1 MLKQYNPKTEQYN
14 VAICRVY
21 VKTYFYTGTAR
32 LNCTTTHSGNDDN
45 DHNNND
51 NSNTTTTT
59 TTTTAAANNNKNNN
73 NNNNNNNKY
82 PLSQNIQA
90 GIWRGITNH
99 LIAG

>member
-32 LNCTTTHSGNDDN
+32 LNCTTTHSGNDDD

-59 TTTTAAANNNKNNN
+59 TAN

-82 PLSQNIQA
+82 PLFQNIQA

>member
-59 TTTTAAANNNKNNN
+59 TTTAAANNNKN

>member
-1 MLKQYNPKTEQYN
+1 MLKHYNPKKEQYN

-32 LNCTTTHSGNDDN
+32 LNCTTTHSGNDDD

-59 TTTTAAANNNKNNN
+59 TTTANNN
-73 NNNNNNNKY
+73 NNNDNKY
-82 PLSQNIQA
+82 PLFQNSQA